1 MSNQNILS
9 LNIDVDNNGFI
20 KLNINLNFIELPVYN
35 KNEIVGYTMIDKD
48 DEKLVSKYKLMIS
61 KNYVYCYNKSLHIL
75 LLGSPPNGKVTDHIN
90 GNKFDNRR
98 CNLRFVSPS
107 VNSQNKSKIN
117 GSTSKYRGVCFITK
131 NNKFKA
137 TFCSIHLGLFEKEE
151 HAAYAYDEYIIEN
164 HKNDGYILNEIEKPN
179 DYIKYI
185 VKSISKDKKGIY
197 KKGDKFEA
205 SYYNTFTKKH
215 NYIGLYNSYE
225 EAKEAYEKRKKEIEN
240 KKDKIIINRNNEGV
254 AILTVK
260 NKDNIVYTMVD
271 DDIYEKCYNK
281 TFKLDKDGYVCSN
294 SIGKERLSRI
304 IFGDDAKGKIVR
316 YQNTKNRLDNRRSN
330 LYLK

>member
-1 MSNQNILS
+1 MLILYTHTCKYSSHSGLCNYKGVS
-9 LNIDVDNNGFI
+9 LV
-20 KLNINLNFIELPVYN
+20 
-35 KNEIVGYTMIDKD
+35 
-48 DEKLVSKYKLMIS
+48 
-61 KNYVYCYNKSLHIL
+61 
-75 LLGSPPNGKVTDHIN
+75 
-90 GNKFDNRR
+90 R
-98 CNLRFVSPS
+98 
-107 VNSQNKSKIN
+107 
-117 GSTSKYRGVCFITK
+117 K
-131 NNKFKA
+131 NNNYQSV
-137 TFCSIHLGLFEKEE
+137 FCGIYLGTFEKEE

-179 DYIKYI
+179 DYIKYN

-197 KKGDKFEA
+197 KKGDKFEV

-271 DDIYEKCYNK
+271 DDIYEKCYNY
-281 TFKLDKDGYVCSN
+281 TFNLDKDGYVRISVK
-294 SIGKERLSRI
+294 SIGRLNRFV
-304 IFGDDAKGKIVR
+304 FGDGAKGKIVK
-316 YQNTKNRLDNRRSN
+316 YITNNKLDNRRSN